1 MTTGKVIKFLR
12 QQKGLTQSEF
22 SEILGVKKSSVQK
35 YENGSVNNLK
45 IDVIRKLIEFFHVQ
59 AWIFIFPERIGE
71 NVEDLKNVYL
81 DDDAIYAHSQYR
93 LLDDVGRKK
102 LKEYVKDLV
111 DSGNYQRKM

>member
-22 SEILGVKKSSVQK
+22 SEILDIKKSSVQK
-35 YENGSVNNLK
+35 YESGSVNNLK
-45 IDVIRKLIEFFHVQ
+45 MDVIRKLIEFFH
-59 AWIFIFPERIGE
+59 AGTWIFIFPERIGE
-71 NVEDLKNVYL
+71 SIDDLKNVYL
-81 DDDAIYAHSQYR
+81 DDDAIYTHIQYR

-111 DSGNYQRKM
+111 DSVNYQRKV